1 MNGPIEDLRQHGVVV
16 YRVLFARVSYL
27 LSTMRNREA
36 TVFNSCGLAF
46 HSHRG
51 FSPVIGD
58 LGNPSGR
65 FNGFHPNHKR
75 KPLKRFFIFKNAAYH
90 RAEAT
95 V

>member
-1 MNGPIEDLRQHGVVV
+1 L
-16 YRVLFARVSYL
+16 
-27 LSTMRNREA
+27 
-36 TVFNSCGLAF
+36 

-58 LGNPSGR
+58 LGNPSSR
-65 FNGFHPNHKR
+65 FNGFHPNYKR
-75 KPLKRFFIFKNAAYH
+75 KPLKRFFIFKTAAYH

>member
-1 MNGPIEDLRQHGVVV
+1 MNGPIEDLRQHGLVV

-27 LSTMRNREA
+27 LSPMRNR
-36 TVFNSCGLAF
+36 GLVF

-51 FSPVIGD
+51 FSPVIGRPCATQAAVSTAFTQ
-58 LGNPSGR
+58 NYE
-65 FNGFHPNHKR
+65 R
-75 KPLKRFFIFKNAAYH
+75 KPLKRFFIFKTAAYH